1 MSTQK
6 ERIYNS
12 TTVRYTDDRHSII
25 IVQHDDWKSS
35 GCTHSKCDFEL
46 DKGKKGLPQVH
57 FIVLMAHFFF
67 SFGCFDFPD
76 NWKKKKK
83 KLKIGPGE

>member
-6 ERIYNS
+6 ELIYNS

-46 DKGKKGLPQVH
+46 DKGKKGLPPVH

-67 SFGCFDFPD
+67 LLAALIFLTTE
-76 NWKKKKK
+76 KKKKK
-83 KLKIGPGE
+83 KS